1 MRLLQKEP
9 MSQELGESD
18 READGLSVG
27 FGLFVG
33 FLDSKNNMK

>member
-1 MRLLQKEP
+1 MRLLQKKP

-18 READGLSVG
+18 READGSSVG
-27 FGLFVG
+27 LGLFVG